1 MSSEGTL
8 NIHRSRESIQSTSK
22 CHEESV
28 PLCVNLIPVP
38 LLENSTQQLP
48 VLFQQIGVA
57 VAQLL
62 EQARGSLDI
71 GEEQRNRSRREV
83 MHG

>member
-1 MSSEGTL
+1 
-8 NIHRSRESIQSTSK
+8 
-22 CHEESV
+22 
-28 PLCVNLIPVP
+28 LCVNLMPVP

-71 GEEQRNRSRREV
+71 SEEQRNRSRREV